1 MCTKRF
7 HEVCILL
14 SSKSF
19 ALISWITRDVDSAR
33 EHIPAVWRRE
43 NPPSFPES
51 FSFPPFLLLPA
62 LYAFSF
68 SNKPKCR
75 PPNAK
80 YRRTFLV
87 NPLTLLLRLFVF
99 NRHIQAHAPCRQTHP
114 FFLRHAHSRVV
125 ALDKHYVFSLRA

>member
-75 PPNAK
+75 PPTPN
-80 YRRTFLV
+80 TVEPFL
-87 NPLTLLLRLFVF
+87 LT
-99 NRHIQAHAPCRQTHP
+99 PSPSYC
-114 FFLRHAHSRVV
+114 
-125 ALDKHYVFSLRA
+125 VFSYSIGTSRPTRRAVKRTRSSSVMPIPGL